1 MDIGDKMFN
10 VMKDICN
17 TLKEMSKQMS
27 NIEDHLAKKNSG
39 FSTDNST
46 EDKSTRKRKRENQEE
61 QKKKKSCD
69 KDKPSCS
76 YSHNFL
82 SHNVD
87 NTRITKAIVEKER
100 GRNEN
105 TRKEPRG

>member
-46 EDKSTRKRKRENQEE
+46 EDNSTRKRKRKNQEE
-61 QKKKKSCD
+61 QKKRKVVIKTNL
-69 KDKPSCS
+69 
-76 YSHNFL
+76 H
-82 SHNVD
+82 VVI
-87 NTRITKAIVEKER
+87 RITFFLITSIMQE
-100 GRNEN
+100 
-105 TRKEPRG
+105 